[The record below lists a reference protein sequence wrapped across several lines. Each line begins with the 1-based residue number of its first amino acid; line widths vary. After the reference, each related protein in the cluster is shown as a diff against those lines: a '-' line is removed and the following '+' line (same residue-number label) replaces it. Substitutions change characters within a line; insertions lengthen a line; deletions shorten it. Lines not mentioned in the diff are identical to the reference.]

1 MTIIIYLKKIS
12 YLKLQPKIHVAETYA
27 ALKNSKGGDYKT
39 MMFSRVERLQKKT
52 KGITQWFQQHRLCL
66 TPNPTVERA
75 VPVTCVLQEATKEA
89 GGVLNTHFLTLIIES
104 L

>member
-39 MMFSRVERLQKKT
+39 MMLSRVERLQKKT
-52 KGITQWFQQHRLCL
+52 KGITQ
-66 TPNPTVERA
+66 
-75 VPVTCVLQEATKEA
+75 
-89 GGVLNTHFLTLIIES
+89 
-104 L
+104 